1 VKRLRVALALA
12 LLLPAC
18 GSASGNAGGVTI
30 TVLAAASLNRAFPM
44 IAEAF
49 GRSNSTISIRFSFG
63 GTDSLAAQIE
73 QGAPADVFAGASTRY
88 GDLLRAKGLIQP
100 YAIFCTNSLVLVLP
114 ASNPAGIGS
123 LEDLTRPGIKVVIGA
138 ETVPVGDYTRTV
150 LGNLDELYGH
160 GYSSGV
166 LANVVSNEENVE
178 AVLTKV
184 RLGEADAGFVY
195 VTDARAAGAA
205 ISSIDLPD
213 EAQAMAAYP
222 IASTE
227 GTRHPDEAMRFVD
240 FVLGPE
246 GQRILRRAGF
256 GSPPSS

>member
-1 VKRLRVALALA
+1 MSKRWVAVTLA

-18 GSASGNAGGVTI
+18 GNGSGSAGDVTI
-30 TVLAAASLNRAFPM
+30 TVLAAASLNRVFPM
-44 IAEAF
+44 IADAL
-49 GRSNSTISIRFSFG
+49 GRSNSTPSVGFSFA

-73 QGAPADVFAGASTRY
+73 QGAPADVFAGASTKY

-123 LEDLTRPGIKVVIGA
+123 LEDLVRPGVKVVIGA
-138 ETVPVGDYTRTV
+138 ETVPVGAYTRTV
-150 LGNLDELYGH
+150 LGNLDGLYGH
-160 GYSSGV
+160 GYSDSV

-195 VTDARAAGAA
+195 VTDARAAGPA
-205 ISSIDLPD
+205 IGTIDLPD
-213 EAQAMAAYP
+213 EAQAVATYP
-222 IASTE
+222 IALTQ
-227 GTRHPDEAMRFVD
+227 GTRHPDEALRFVD

-256 GSPPSS
+256 GAPPSS